1 MAPCPTGLVCTLSTH
16 FPAESLLASEE
27 ELTDW
32 HSFDGRDTMSLEA
45 FTSTELITDAG
56 MPASKELEA
65 KIQALNWPGL
75 QRLWASVKRGDTP
88 DWEAGRAFE
97 YLVLRAFEVE
107 HTEEEPVGVRYP
119 YEVNL
124 FDEKVE
130 EIDGAVHL
138 PGISFLVESKDWKD
152 NVPIGPIA
160 KMRNQLLRR
169 PSGTVGVLFSQRGF
183 TSSAVALAH
192 FTLPQAVLLW
202 TGPELDLALEGR
214 TMARYL
220 RLKYR
225 ICIEDGIPDYD
236 IREAS
241 IP

>member
-1 MAPCPTGLVCTLSTH
+1 MPT
-16 FPAESLLASEE
+16 P
-27 ELTDW
+27 
-32 HSFDGRDTMSLEA
+32 
-45 FTSTELITDAG
+45 
-56 MPASKELEA
+56 KELET
-65 KIQALNWPGL
+65 KIKRLRWPGL
-75 QRLWASVKRGDTP
+75 QNLWASIKQGDTP
-88 DWEAGRAFE
+88 GWEAGEAFE
-97 YLVLRAFEVE
+97 YLVLRTFELE
-107 HTEEEPVGVRYP
+107 HSEEEPVGVRYP

-138 PGISFLVESKDWKD
+138 PGMSFLVESKDWKD

-169 PSGTVGVLFSQRGF
+169 PAGTVGVLFSQRGF
-183 TSSAVALAH
+183 TPSAVALAH

-202 TGPELDLALEGR
+202 TGPELDLAFSER
-214 TMARYL
+214 AMARYP

-225 ICIEDGIPDYD
+225 VCVEDGIPDYD